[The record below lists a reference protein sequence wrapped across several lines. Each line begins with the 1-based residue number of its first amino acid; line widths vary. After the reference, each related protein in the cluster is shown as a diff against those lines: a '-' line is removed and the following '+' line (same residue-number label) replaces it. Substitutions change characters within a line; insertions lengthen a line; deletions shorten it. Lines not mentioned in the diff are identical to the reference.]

1 MIQLVDDIRETE
13 TRLEGIKESK
23 KRKTLEETEKDANAE
38 INDLFGRMVV
48 MELNRLPMPGQER
61 VKNAVTDALRYEKIG
76 KEYSVFEVQ
85 TVIFYEDMR
94 ITLNLRHYRHIRT

>member
-23 KRKTLEETEKDANAE
+23 KRKTLEETEKDANAK

-48 MELNRLPMPGQER
+48 MELNRLPMPER

-94 ITLNLRHYRHIRT
+94 ITLKLRHYRPIRT